1 MSPGGVI
8 AIYDSYP
15 MSEALRNLNPA
26 IYVLRGITV
35 RAVTGTATIAGWHMG
50 FDIIPFCT
58 SLYHRN
64 RG

>member
-35 RAVTGTATIAGWHMG
+35 RAVTGTATIAG
-50 FDIIPFCT
+50 
-58 SLYHRN
+58 
-64 RG
+64 